1 MEKLLTV
8 AVPVYNT
15 KNYLRR
21 CLDSLLQNDI
31 LDELEIIAVNDG
43 SKDSSLEIL
52 KYYKSK
58 FPNTVRIVDKENG
71 GHGSAVN
78 SGIANASG
86 KYFRVIDSDDW
97 VSAESFSDFV
107 HRLSKED
114 ADLVVSDYRREYSL
128 DSRTELFEFSNLED
142 GKTYKF
148 EDFDI
153 ALLSGEYFVMAGSTY
168 KTEVLRKCGLS
179 LFEKTYYVDM
189 QYNIVPI
196 SEIKTFSYYRLDIY
210 RYMIGRAEQSVSL
223 ASYVRNSLDH
233 ERVIKFCVSFFSEL
247 KENASE
253 TVVTYLSIIMNY
265 FLYTHYRIFC
275 LLRKNRYESYSM
287 IKAFD
292 SFLKES
298 SPFLYN
304 ESNKNLFIRIQ
315 RRTGFYY
322 LFFGNRIVT
331 RLIFSLN
338 SFTRRVKRLI
348 KSCLGA

>member
-1 MEKLLTV
+1 MTKLLTV

-15 KNYLRR
+15 KKYLRR

-52 KYYKSK
+52 KEYKSK

-97 VSAESFSDFV
+97 VSAENFSEFV

-114 ADLVVSDYRREYSL
+114 ADLVVTDYRREYSL

-142 GKTYKF
+142 GKTYEF

-168 KTEVLRKCGLS
+168 KTELLRKCGLS

-223 ASYVRNSLDH
+223 ASFVRNSLDH
-233 ERVIKFCVSFFSEL
+233 ERVIKFCISFFSEL
-247 KENASE
+247 QKNASE
-253 TVVTYLSIIMNY
+253 TVILYLSVIMNY
-265 FLYTHYRIFC
+265 FLYTHYQIFC
-275 LLRKNRYESYSM
+275 KHSKKRYASFSS

-292 SFLKES
+292 AFLKEA
-298 SPFLYN
+298 SPYLYEKSNGIDFIKNHRKTKFLFVLLGIPFI
-304 ESNKNLFIRIQ
+304 NKLF
-315 RRTGFYY
+315 GSLYY
-322 LFFGNRIVT
+322 FAK
-331 RLIFSLN
+331 
-338 SFTRRVKRLI
+338 RVKRLM
-348 KSCLGA
+348 SRV